1 MYLTTQHV
9 LTKCPADTRVGSE
22 QTGTRDQQGVQ
33 LVNKY
38 PWTIG
43 CAASKQVPVDNRVCS
58 EETGT
63 RGQQGTTER
72 SWWSKR
78 TSGVTEVLTNSSSSE
93 LTDMVSP
100 ASRSANSSPRCIE
113 ASRMHTGRQPSRGTQ
128 HTTPHGRLRAAQC
141 PPFTHDNVLASHKTV
156 PSPHTR
162 RCPRLTHDSV
172 LASHKTV
179 SSPHTRQYRPVQGS
193 GWRLSR
199 VLNSVLKL
207 QQRVTGPEQCAQTAA
222 ASSRVLNSVPKL
234 QQRRHGP

>member
-1 MYLTTQHV
+1 M
-9 LTKCPADTRVGSE
+9 CSE
-22 QTGTRDQQGVQ
+22 QTSTRGQQGVQ
-33 LVNKY
+33 RANKY
-38 PWTIG
+38 PWTTG
-43 CAASKQVPVDNRVCS
+43 CAAKKQVPVDNRVCS

-172 LASHKTV
+172 LASHTTA
-179 SSPHTRQYRPVQGS
+179 SSPHTRQCPHLTQD
-193 GWRLSR
+193 
-199 VLNSVLKL
+199 SVLTSHTTVPPSARL
-207 QQRVTGPEQCAQTAA
+207 RLALVAGPEQCA
-222 ASSRVLNSVPKL
+222 
-234 QQRRHGP
+234 